1 MELSNSEI
9 LFISHILVKLLKQDI
24 ELKNKVDELCKTSVF
39 AEPQILDNQFK
50 EFSVETSKRKRG
62 RPFGSLKKC
71 LSSER

>member
-24 ELKNKVDELCKTSVF
+24 ELKNKVDDILDSN
-39 AEPQILDNQFK
+39 QILDNQFK
-50 EFSVETSKRKRG
+50 EFNVETSKRKRG